1 MNNKLSGSENLMI
14 KKSKFLLCYAVT
26 KAIQVQQ
33 QKPLFQIFAAALTWI
48 FSFILICEGPPPQQ

>member
-33 QKPLFQIFAAALTWI
+33 QKPLFQIFAAALT
-48 FSFILICEGPPPQQ
+48 